1 MVNTHEFILDLKR
14 IHKVLVARL
23 IVMLNFLVQR
33 LVEKPSLTILYYWIV
48 KRLKQESSACLT
60 L

>member
-23 IVMLNFLVQR
+23 IIMLNFLVQR
-33 LVEKPSLTILYYWIV
+33 LAEKPSLTILYYWIV